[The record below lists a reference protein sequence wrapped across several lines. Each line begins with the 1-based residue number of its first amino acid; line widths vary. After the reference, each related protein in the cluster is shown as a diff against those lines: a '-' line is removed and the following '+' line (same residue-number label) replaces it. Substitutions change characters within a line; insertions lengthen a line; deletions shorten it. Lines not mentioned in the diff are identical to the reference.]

1 MLVRRGAKVIDFSK
15 LRSAPKKAPPIVPRL
30 VVGVT
35 GHRPHKLHSP
45 DMQDGYDRHNP
56 LRRWCR
62 AQMRSILLNLI
73 QASSETRPNCYV
85 DADHLASKLDFVEW
99 RSRPTDNRPIAI
111 SGVALGIDQDF
122 CGVCVELGVP
132 FVAYVPFVGQESR
145 WPAASRDVYRKVL
158 DAAAGVRVVSQPPAT
173 DEAARRAALDRNEAM
188 AEVCD
193 ELIVVWNGSQG
204 GTSHMVRT
212 WDRFNHMG
220 RLHRIDPREY
230 PSAA

>member
-1 MLVRRGAKVIDFSK
+1 MVDFSK
-15 LRSAPKKAPPIVPRL
+15 LRNAPKKAPPSVPRL

-45 DMQDGYDRHNP
+45 GMQDGYDRHNP

-62 AQMRSILLNLI
+62 EQMRSILLDLI
-73 QASSETRPNCYV
+73 QTTPETRPDRYV
-85 DADHLASKLDFVEW
+85 DAAYLSNKLDLIEW
-99 RSRPTDNRPIAI
+99 RNRPASNAPIAI

-132 FVAYVPFVGQESR
+132 FVAFIPFVGQDSR
-145 WPAASRDVYRKVL
+145 WPAASREVYRKVL
-158 DAAAGVRVVSQPPAT
+158 DAAAGVRIVSQSPAT

-193 ELIVVWNGSQG
+193 ELIAVWDGSQG

-212 WDRFNHMG
+212 WDRFNPSCTG
-220 RLHRIDPREY
+220 RQHRIDPREY
-230 PSAA
+230 PGAA

>member
-1 MLVRRGAKVIDFSK
+1 MIDFSK
-15 LRSAPKKAPPIVPRL
+15 LRNMPKKAPPSVPRL

-45 DMQDGYDRHNP
+45 GMQDGYDRHNP

-62 AQMRSILLNLI
+62 EQMRSILLNLI
-73 QASSETRPNCYV
+73 QASSETRPDRYV
-85 DADHLASKLDFVEW
+85 DAAYLSNKLDLIEW
-99 RSRPTDNRPIAI
+99 RNRPASNAPIAI

-132 FVAYVPFVGQESR
+132 FVAFIPFVGQDSR
-145 WPAASRDVYRKVL
+145 WPAASREVYRKVL

-173 DEAARRAALDRNEAM
+173 DEAARRAALDRNAAM
-188 AEVCD
+188 AEICD
-193 ELIVVWNGSQG
+193 ELIAVWDGSQG

-212 WDRFNHMG
+212 WDRFNPSCTG
-220 RLHRIDPREY
+220 RQHRIDPREY
-230 PSAA
+230 PGAA

>member
-1 MLVRRGAKVIDFSK
+1 MIDFSK
-15 LRSAPKKAPPIVPRL
+15 LRNAPKKAPPSVPRL

-45 DMQDGYDRHNP
+45 GMQDGYDRHNP

-62 AQMRSILLNLI
+62 EQMRSILLNLI
-73 QASSETRPNCYV
+73 QTTPETRPDRYV
-85 DADHLASKLDFVEW
+85 DAAYLSNKLDLIEW
-99 RSRPTDNRPIAI
+99 RNRPTSNAPIAI

-132 FVAYVPFVGQESR
+132 FVAYIPFVGQESR
-145 WPAASRDVYRKVL
+145 WSAASREVYRKVL
-158 DAAAGVRVVSQPPAT
+158 DAAAGVRVVSPPPAT
-173 DEAARRAALDRNEAM
+173 DAAARRAALDRNEAM
-188 AEVCD
+188 AETID
-193 ELIVVWNGSQG
+193 ELIAVWDGGQG

-230 PSAA
+230 PGAA

>member
-1 MLVRRGAKVIDFSK
+1 MVDFSK

-45 DMQDGYDRHNP
+45 GMQDGYDRHNP

-73 QASSETRPNCYV
+73 QTASETRPDRYV
-85 DADHLASKLDFVEW
+85 DVDYLANKLDLVEW

-145 WPAASRDVYRKVL
+145 WPVASRDVYRKVL
-158 DAAAGVRVVSQPPAT
+158 DAAAGVRVVTPKILDDAQLY
-173 DEAARRAALDRNEAM
+173 RAPLVRNEAM

-193 ELIVVWNGSQG
+193 ELIAVWNGSQG

-220 RLHRIDPREY
+220 RLHLIDPRVY
-230 PSAA
+230 SGAA

>member
-1 MLVRRGAKVIDFSK
+1 MFDFSK
-15 LRSAPKKAPPIVPRL
+15 LRNAPKKAPPVVPRL

-45 DMQDGYDRHNP
+45 GMQDGYDRHNP

-62 AQMRSILLNLI
+62 EQMRSILLNLI
-73 QASSETRPNCYV
+73 QTAPETRPDRYV
-85 DADHLASKLDFVEW
+85 DAAYLSNKLDLIEW
-99 RSRPTDNRPIAI
+99 RNRPASNAPIAI

-132 FVAYVPFVGQESR
+132 FVAFIPFVGQGLR
-145 WPAASRDVYRKVL
+145 WPAASREVYRKVL

-173 DEAARRAALDRNEAM
+173 DEAARRAALDRNAAM

-193 ELIVVWNGSQG
+193 ELIAVWDGSQG

-212 WDRFNHMG
+212 WDRFNPSCTG
-220 RLHRIDPREY
+220 RSHRIDPREY
-230 PSAA
+230 PCA

>member
-1 MLVRRGAKVIDFSK
+1 MFDFSK
-15 LRSAPKKAPPIVPRL
+15 LRNAPKKAPPVVPRL

-45 DMQDGYDRHNP
+45 GMQDGYDRHNP

-62 AQMRSILLNLI
+62 EQMRSILLNLI
-73 QASSETRPNCYV
+73 QTAPETRPDRYV
-85 DADHLASKLDFVEW
+85 DAAYLSNKLDLIEW
-99 RSRPTDNRPIAI
+99 RNRPTDNAPIAI
-111 SGVALGIDQDF
+111 TGVALGIDQDF

-132 FVAYVPFVGQESR
+132 FVAFIPFVGQGLR
-145 WPAASRDVYRKVL
+145 WPAASREVYRKVL

-173 DEAARRAALDRNEAM
+173 DEAARRAALDRNAAM

-193 ELIVVWNGSQG
+193 ELIAVWDGSQG

-212 WDRFNHMG
+212 WDRFNPSCTG
-220 RLHRIDPREY
+220 RSHRIDPREY
-230 PSAA
+230 PCA

>member
-1 MLVRRGAKVIDFSK
+1 MIDFSK
-15 LRSAPKKAPPIVPRL
+15 LRNAPKKAPPIVPRL

-45 DMQDGYDRHNP
+45 CMQDGYDRHNP

-62 AQMRSILLNLI
+62 EQMRSILLNLI
-73 QASSETRPNCYV
+73 QTAPETRPDRYV
-85 DADHLASKLDFVEW
+85 DAAYLSNKLDLIEW
-99 RSRPTDNRPIAI
+99 HNRPVSNTPIAI

-132 FVAYVPFVGQESR
+132 FVAFVPFVGQDSR
-145 WPAASRDVYRKVL
+145 WPAASREVYRKVL

-188 AEVCD
+188 AETID
-193 ELIVVWNGSQG
+193 ELIAVWDGSQG

-230 PSAA
+230 PCA